1 MFFSNDRELQKIRDN
16 KGVSEAVFTDPSKA
30 FDCISHELLIVKLNV
45 YGFDTKSLN
54 FILAYFTNRKQ
65 KIRIGS
71 SFSDFLKIIFGVP
84 QGFILGPLL
93 FIIYVRDLF
102 MEYDAIEFAG
112 YVDDATP
119 FHALTRISKYM
130 SLQKGRILINLFLAN
145 IPI

>member
-1 MFFSNDRELQKIRDN
+1 MIEKLRKIREN

-30 FDCISHELLIVKLNV
+30 FDCISHELPIAKLNV

-65 KIRIGS
+65 KTRIGS

-84 QGFILGPLL
+84 QGLILGPLL
-93 FIIYVRDLF
+93 FIIYIRDLF

-112 YVDDATP
+112 YVDDAFP
-119 FHALTRISKYM
+119 SHALTRVFKYI
-130 SLQKGRILINLFLAN
+130 SLQKGRILIKPFLAN
-145 IPI
+145 IPIL

>member
-1 MFFSNDRELQKIRDN
+1 M
-16 KGVSEAVFTDPSKA
+16 FTDPSKA

-93 FIIYVRDLF
+93 FIIYIRDLF
-102 MEYDAIEFAG
+102 KEYDAIEFAG

-130 SLQKGRILINLFLAN
+130 S
-145 IPI
+145 